1 MHNLLS
7 KSIYHSSLAKA
18 ALLAAM
24 ALCGATTPAQA
35 QEEVSGKFTLQGNA
49 RLGDKILAPGS
60 YLFTIEPASSAQA
73 LGAIPAAG
81 TPVVFIVR
89 PEKLAGPTTVVFA
102 MASRTEKALDAS
114 QLVLATG
121 KKEATMQS
129 MYLNGQKLLVEFDWM
144 GGKDKTVMLA
154 QAARRQGGA
163 SSKATD

>member
-1 MHNLLS
+1 
-7 KSIYHSSLAKA
+7 
-18 ALLAAM
+18 
-24 ALCGATTPAQA
+24 
-35 QEEVSGKFTLQGNA
+35 
-49 RLGDKILAPGS
+49 
-60 YLFTIEPASSAQA
+60 
-73 LGAIPAAG
+73 
-81 TPVVFIVR
+81 
-89 PEKLAGPTTVVFA
+89 

-154 QAARRQGGA
+154 QGTRRQGGA